1 MHIVWNFRPL
11 RDPKNVQREHSSHTR
26 TGSGIRMSLD
36 FSTAIM
42 GQLLKILREI
52 YFQSRTLHPA
62 EPAIK
67 ATGIH
72 ALPKQG
78 NKPCLGAGVGGK
90 AESKGTRKQDPTQ
103 ERIKGNFRGGSKTRS
118 QDNGSTGL

>member
-1 MHIVWNFRPL
+1 
-11 RDPKNVQREHSSHTR
+11 
-26 TGSGIRMSLD
+26 MSLD
-36 FSTAIM
+36 FSTATM
-42 GQLLKILREI
+42 DQLLKILREI

-62 EPAIK
+62 ELAIK

-103 ERIKGNFRGGSKTRS
+103 ERIKGNFQGGSKTRS
-118 QDNGSTGL
+118 QDDSSTGL